1 MRDYGRVY
9 SSFWQSPE
17 MRALPEDARTLALY
31 LLTTPHGN
39 LIGCF
44 RMPDAYAAEDLQWP
58 IERVSEGFRKLV
70 EVAFVT
76 RDEASKWLV
85 IAKYVKW
92 NRFENPN
99 VATAARKA
107 FDQVPALPLKCLL
120 SKALLEFGVH
130 MNADFRNACETLSE
144 PIGKPEP
151 EPEPILN
158 RTRTRTRART
168 KPEPSS
174 PGVAEAPPVAP
185 TAKTWEAYAE
195 AYSRRYT
202 ATPVRNA
209 TVNGQLSQFV
219 GRIGADEAPMVAAF
233 FVGHQNGLY
242 VSAMHPVNLMLR
254 DAEKLR
260 TEWATGRQTTRHQG
274 ALADRTQTN
283 LNAFAPL
290 IAEARAREQEESNA
304 KRIAS

>member
-44 RMPDAYAAEDLQWP
+44 RLPDAYAAEDLQWSM
-58 IERVSEGFRKLV
+58 ERVSEGFAKLV
-70 EVAFVT
+70 EAAFVT
-76 RDEASKWLV
+76 RDEGSKWLV
-85 IAKYVKW
+85 IAKYLKW

-107 FDQVPALPLKCLL
+107 FDQVPSLPLKCLL

-144 PIGKPEP
+144 PIRKPEP
-151 EPEPILN
+151 EPEPIQSLT
-158 RTRTRTRART
+158 RTRTRT
-168 KPEPSS
+168 KPQPIS
-174 PGVAEAPPVAP
+174 PGVADAPPAAP
-185 TAKTWEAYAE
+185 TNAAWEAYSA
-195 AYSRRYT
+195 AYAQRYSEP
-202 ATPVRNA
+202 PVRNR
-209 TVNGQLSQFV
+209 TVNGQLSQFI
-219 GRIGADEAPMVAAF
+219 GRIGADEAPAVAAF

-242 VSAMHPVNLMLR
+242 VSAMHPVNLLLR

-274 ALADRTQTN
+274 VLADKTQTN

-290 IAEARAREQEESNA
+290 IAEARARESEESNA
-304 KRIAS
+304 KRIAA